1 MAKYVIYENS
11 FGYNDECFYVSGSF
25 IDSVFDDKDK
35 AEAACRK
42 LELKHQKYFVSEHLR
57 DQESIFEYGWD
68 EEFQKKINDFTN
80 EKVGKPLL
88 VSEEDDPDD
97 RVFTSLNDDDLLSL
111 ADLLENKGYQLVEYD
126 DAVSFFALK
135 FIDTEMFL
143 VERGE
148 CICYLVCSESK
159 DALIDSLSEFLRRND
174 DIVYLFK
181 SQTRSE
187 LGELTESPHL
197 LEKLLKSEGF
207 NINRIINEGVDLE
220 GKTGQFCLSV
230 NELLK
235 KPLLEV
241 VNLSLD
247 EVHDLENEIRDNP
260 QYIDFD

>member
-1 MAKYVIYENS
+1 LAKYVIYENS

-25 IDSVFDDKDK
+25 IDSVFDDKDE

-42 LELKHQKYFVSEHLR
+42 LELKHQKHFVSEHLR

-88 VSEEDDPDD
+88 VSEEDEPDD

-126 DAVSFFALK
+126 DVVSFFALK
-135 FIDTEMFL
+135 FIESETFL
-143 VERGE
+143 VEGGE
-148 CICYLVCSESK
+148 CIYLFYFESK
-159 DALIDSLSEFLRRND
+159 DTLMKDLSVFLEWD
-174 DIVYLFK
+174 DCKIVELFK

-187 LGELTESPHL
+187 LGELAESPSL

-207 NINRIINEGVDLE
+207 NINMIPKKGIDLE

-235 KPLLEV
+235 KPILEV
-241 VNLSLD
+241 VSLSLD
-247 EVHDLENEIRDNP
+247 EVRELEKEICDNP
-260 QYIDFD
+260 QRFY

>member
-25 IDSVFDDKDK
+25 IDSVFDDKDE

-57 DQESIFEYGWD
+57 DQKSIFEYGWD

-88 VSEEDDPDD
+88 VSEEDEPDD

-126 DAVSFFALK
+126 DVVSFFALK

-143 VERGE
+143 VEIDE
-148 CICYLVCSESK
+148 ECYLVHSESK
-159 DALIDSLSEFLRRND
+159 DALIDSLSEFLTWND
-174 DIVYLFK
+174 DIVDLFK

-187 LGELTESPHL
+187 LGELAESPSL

-207 NINRIINEGVDLE
+207 NINMIPKKGIDLE

-235 KPLLEV
+235 KPILEV
-241 VNLSLD
+241 VSLSLD
-247 EVHDLENEIRDNP
+247 EVRELEKEIRDNP
-260 QYIDFD
+260 QRFY